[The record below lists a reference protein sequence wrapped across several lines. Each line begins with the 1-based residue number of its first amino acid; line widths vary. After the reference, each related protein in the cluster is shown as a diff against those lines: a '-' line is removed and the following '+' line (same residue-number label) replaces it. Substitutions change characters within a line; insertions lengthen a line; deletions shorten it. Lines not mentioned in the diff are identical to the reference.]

1 MASTHTSGDQY
12 RNYQDDRAAKAQDTT
27 YTTSNG
33 APMPHPYEAQRMG
46 ENGPLLL
53 QDFHLI
59 DLISH
64 FDRERIPERVVHAKG
79 SGAHGVYKTTD
90 SLEDLCLA
98 DMFKPG
104 KECPITVRFSTVGG
118 ESGSHDCARDPRGF
132 SVKFKT
138 DEGNWDIVAN
148 NTPIFFLRDAAKFP
162 HFIHT
167 QKRDPATHLTHADDS
182 TMFWDYLSQNPE
194 SVHQVMIL
202 MGDRGIPDG
211 YRFMHG
217 YFGHTMKLVNK
228 QGEWVYCQF
237 HMKSQQGTKFITQED
252 SASKSPDYSQKDL
265 YEAIERGEFP
275 KWTLEVQ
282 TMTAKQAEELW
293 ETEKI
298 NVFDL
303 THVWPHSQFP
313 LRKVG
318 EFTLNENVR
327 NYFAEIE
334 QVCFNPAHLVPG
346 IEPSADPVLQ
356 SRLFSYPD
364 AHRHRVGVNY
374 QQLPVN
380 APRVNYRM
388 GNFQRDGAMAF
399 MNQGGRPNYISS
411 IEPIRFRERS
421 VKIDEVHAHFAGS
434 AVSFLSEIRPEDFN
448 APRKLWEKVFDAKAK
463 ERFISNISGHMA
475 NCKDKEII
483 KRQIGIF
490 REVSEDLATRLEK
503 ATGVKGYPGIKD
515 LRFNGTHNGMAED
528 KAKRVANGM
537 GSSAKISE
545 SNGAPVKGTHSG
557 PARRVGESGVTLNG
571 VH

>member
-1 MASTHTSGDQY
+1 MSSLHTSGDKY
-12 RNYQDDRAAKAQDTT
+12 RNYLDDRAAKAQDTV

-33 APMPHPYEAQRMG
+33 APVPHPYESQRAG

-59 DLISH
+59 DLLSH

-79 SGAHGVYKTTD
+79 SGAHGVYRTTD

-98 DMFKPG
+98 DMFQPG

-132 SVKFKT
+132 SIKFRT
-138 DEGNWDIVAN
+138 DEGNWDLVAN
-148 NTPIFFLRDAAKFP
+148 NTP
-162 HFIHT
+162 
-167 QKRDPATHLTHADDS
+167 KRDPSTHLTHADDS
-182 TMFWDYLSQNPE
+182 TAFWDYLSQNPE

-211 YRFMHG
+211 YRHMHG
-217 YFGHTMKLVNK
+217 YLGHTVKLINK
-228 QGEWVYCQF
+228 NGEWVYCQF
-237 HMKSQQGTKFITQED
+237 HMKSQQGIKFITQED
-252 SASKSPDYSQKDL
+252 SANYSPDYSQKDL
-265 YEAIERGEFP
+265 YESIAKGDFP

-282 TMTAKQAEELW
+282 TMTPKQAEELW

-303 THVWPHSQFP
+303 THIWPHSKFP

-318 EFTLNENVR
+318 EFELNENAA

-334 QVCFNPAHLVPG
+334 QICFNPAHMVPG

-364 AHRHRVGVNY
+364 THRHRVGVNY

-380 APRVNYRM
+380 APRPNYRM
-388 GNFQRDGAMAF
+388 ANFQRDGAMAF
-399 MNQGGRPNYISS
+399 LNQGSRPNYLSS
-411 IEPIRFRERS
+411 IQPISFKDRQ
-421 VKIDEVHAHFAGS
+421 VNLDKTHAHFAS
-434 AVSFLSEIRPEDFN
+434 NAVTFLSEIRPEDFN
-448 APRKLWEKVFDAKAK
+448 APRNLWEKVFDAKAK
-463 ERFISNISGHMA
+463 ERFIGNVSGHMA
-475 NCKDKEII
+475 NCKEEEII

-490 REVSEDLATRLEK
+490 REVSEDLASRLEK
-503 ATGVKGYPGIKD
+503 ATGVKGYPGIKGMK
-515 LRFNGTHNGMAED
+515 FNGTHNGMARNEGD
-528 KAKRVANGM
+528 RVANGM
-537 GSSAKISE
+537 GAKGVRLSRGE
-545 SNGAPVKGTHSG
+545 ANGAPVSG
-557 PARRVGESGVTLNG
+557 AHKVPGSKLL
-571 VH
+571 